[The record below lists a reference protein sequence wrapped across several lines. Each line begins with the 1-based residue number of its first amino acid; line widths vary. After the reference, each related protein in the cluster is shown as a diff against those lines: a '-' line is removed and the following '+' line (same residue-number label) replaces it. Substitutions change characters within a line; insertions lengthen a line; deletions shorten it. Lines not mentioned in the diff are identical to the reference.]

1 MLKREVKSTS
11 TNKAFEIVV
20 ITAEGVVSDE
30 VATCNALFEAGLSK
44 LHVRKPHASAVSVK
58 ALIQEIDS
66 GFRNRIIV
74 HEHHHMVQ
82 EMNLGGYHIKS
93 TGKAPELSEDRHVS
107 QSFHTFDEIRSC
119 EMDLHYGFLSPIFD
133 SLSKPGYSSRFSME
147 SLKVFLMHKLRFPL
161 IALGGITSQNV
172 ASVKNIGFQGA
183 AILGSIW
190 QSPSLF
196 KRMETFNALQ
206 NQS

>member
-20 ITAEGVVSDE
+20 ITAEEAVRE
-30 VATCNALFEAGLSK
+30 EAATCNALFEAGLSK
-44 LHVRKPHASAVSVK
+44 LHVRKPYDSAVNVK
-58 ALIQEIDS
+58 ALIQEIDMC
-66 GFRNRIIV
+66 FRNRIIV

-93 TGKAPELSEDRHVS
+93 AGKPPKRTEDRHVS
-107 QSFHTFDEIRSC
+107 QSFHTFNEIRSC

-133 SLSKPGYSSRFSME
+133 SLSKPGYSSRFSVE
-147 SLKVFLMHKLRFPL
+147 SLKDFFMHQVRFPL
-161 IALGGITSQNV
+161 MALGGITSQNI

-190 QSPSLF
+190 HSASLLE
-196 KRMETFNALQ
+196 RLDTFNALQ
-206 NQS
+206 NQT